1 MSLLLWLTRLIL
13 PALLIAGLIVD
24 QGISRFDEQ
33 KDESALVE
41 TEVRVPGSES
51 LSSTWYCPTAHSR
64 KLGDSGVAA
73 EVELLVTNTATE
85 PTRASVHLISPT
97 SAPQL
102 LYLEVP
108 GLSTRSL
115 EVATHTDDELVSALV
130 EAPTSG
136 VVATFV
142 IFQN

>member
-41 TEVRVPGSES
+41 TEVRVPDSES

-64 KLGDSGVAA
+64 KLVDSGVAA
-73 EVELLVTNTATE
+73 EVELLVTN
-85 PTRASVHLISPT
+85 
-97 SAPQL
+97 
-102 LYLEVP
+102 
-108 GLSTRSL
+108 
-115 EVATHTDDELVSALV
+115 
-130 EAPTSG
+130 
-136 VVATFV
+136 
-142 IFQN
+142 